1 VAVVLPDRLDAVEA
15 FREQGWTVLIADEVT
30 EEQLLDLLSE

>member
-1 VAVVLPDRLDAVEA
+1 MRTGVRWFLSLSACYRKA
-15 FREQGWTVLIADEVT
+15 VLIADEVT